1 MNTLEEIFEAQ
12 GKKRWTVAQTTA
24 KERIAKLKKLRKAI
38 VARQQEFYDAVW
50 ADFHKPNTEAWIS
63 EVFPAL
69 EEIDYTV
76 KHLRAWVKDKPGKW
90 SWLFPLNKC
99 KSHFEPKGRVLIMS
113 PWNYPF
119 LLFVSPIVA
128 AVAAGNVVIAK
139 PSHKTPRVSAFL
151 ESLIAEVFAQ
161 DQVAVVQGA
170 GAEVGDK
177 LLVLPFD
184 HVFFTGSPRIGA
196 HVAECAAKV
205 HAGVTLE
212 LGGKSPAFILDSVNI
227 KDAAKKIAWGKCLNA
242 GQTCIAPDYAL
253 CPRNLVQPLAE
264 AVADN
269 INQMYGDTEEARRSC
284 ENFVHIVESRAVERH
299 KALIEDAV
307 AKGAKAVIGGAVY
320 CEIADS
326 AHGDCGNGDAAS
338 RYTPAT
344 VLTGVTPDMDIMQ
357 SEIFGPILPIVAYD
371 SLDEAI
377 QFVQARPKPL
387 ALYIFGK
394 DDATINRIMSNTSS
408 GSTCVNHCIL
418 QIENLSVPFGGV
430 GMSGTGNYHGIYG
443 FRTFSHERN
452 VMHQGAFDPL
462 SFLYPPYHKAGDK
475 GWRAKIQQIAKKIL
489 G

>member
-1 MNTLEEIFEAQ
+1 MNSLEDIFEAQ
-12 GKKRWTVAQTTA
+12 GKKRWAVANTTA
-24 KERIAKLKKLRKAI
+24 RERIIKLQKLRKAI
-38 VARQQEFYDAVW
+38 VDRQQEFYDAVW
-50 ADFHKPNTEAWIS
+50 ADFHKPRTEAWLT

-69 EEIDYTV
+69 EEIDYNIA
-76 KHLRAWVKDKPGKW
+76 HLPDWMEDKPASW
-90 SWLFPLNKC
+90 SWMFPLNRSV
-99 KSHFEPKGRVLIMS
+99 SHFEPKGRVLIMA

-119 LLFVSPIVA
+119 LLFIAPVA
-128 AVAAGNVVIAK
+128 ATIAAGNVVIAK

-151 ESLIAEVFAQ
+151 ESLIAGIFEQ
-161 DQVAVVQGA
+161 HEIAVVQGA
-170 GAEVGDK
+170 GAEVGDR
-177 LLVLPFD
+177 LLALPFD
-184 HVFFTGSPRIGA
+184 HMFFTGSPQVGA

-212 LGGKSPAFILDSVNI
+212 LGGKSPTIIIDDVKIA
-227 KDAAKKIAWGKCLNA
+227 DAARKIAWGKCLNA
-242 GQTCIAPDYAL
+242 GQTCIAPDYVL
-253 CPRNLVQPLAE
+253 CPRRLVQPLAE

-269 INQMYGDTEEARRSC
+269 IKQMYGDTEEARRSC
-284 ENFVHIVESRAVERH
+284 ENFVRIVESRAVERH
-299 KALIEDAV
+299 KALIEDAI

-320 CEIADS
+320 CESAD
-326 AHGDCGNGDAAS
+326 

-344 VLTGVTPDMDIMQ
+344 VLTDVTPDMDTMQ

-377 QFVQARPKPL
+377 QFVQSRPKPL

-394 DDATINRIMSNTSS
+394 SERDIDRVLRETTS

-443 FRTFSHERN
+443 FKTFSHERN

-462 SFLYPPYHKAGDK
+462 SCLYPPYYKAGDK

>member
-1 MNTLEEIFEAQ
+1 MNSLEEIFEAQ
-12 GKKRWTVAQTTA
+12 GKMRWAVANTTA
-24 KERIAKLKKLRKAI
+24 RERITKLQKLRKAI
-38 VARQQEFYDAVW
+38 VDRQQEFYDAVW
-50 ADFHKPNTEAWIS
+50 ADFHKPRTEAWLT

-69 EEIDYTV
+69 EEIDYNIA
-76 KHLRAWVKDKPGKW
+76 HLPDWMEDKPASW
-90 SWLFPLNKC
+90 SWMFPLNRSV
-99 KSHFEPKGRVLIMS
+99 SHFEPKGRVLIMA

-119 LLFVSPIVA
+119 LLFIAPVAA
-128 AVAAGNVVIAK
+128 AVAAGNVVISK
-139 PSHKTPRVSAFL
+139 PSHKTPHVSEFL
-151 ESLIAEVFAQ
+151 ESLIAGVFEQ
-161 DQVAVVQGA
+161 YEVAVVQGA

-177 LLVLPFD
+177 LLALPFD
-184 HVFFTGSPRIGA
+184 HMFFTGSPQVGA

-212 LGGKSPAFILDSVNI
+212 LGGKSPTIILDDVKI
-227 KDAAKKIAWGKCLNA
+227 ADAAKKIAWGKSLNA
-242 GQTCIAPDYAL
+242 GQTCIAPDYML
-253 CPRNLVQPLAE
+253 CPRRLVQPLAE

-269 INQMYGDTEEARRSC
+269 IKQMYGDTEEARRSC
-284 ENFVHIVESRAVERH
+284 ENFVRIVESRAVERH
-299 KALIEDAV
+299 KALIEDAM

-320 CEIADS
+320 CESAD
-326 AHGDCGNGDAAS
+326 

-344 VLTGVTPDMDIMQ
+344 VLTDVTPDMDIMQ
-357 SEIFGPILPIVAYD
+357 GEIFGPILPIVAYD

-377 QFVQARPKPL
+377 QFVQSRPKPL

-394 DDATINRIMSNTSS
+394 SERDIDRVLRETTS

-443 FRTFSHERN
+443 FKTFSHERN

-462 SFLYPPYHKAGDK
+462 SCLYPPYYKAGDK

>member
-1 MNTLEEIFEAQ
+1 MNSLEEIFEAQ
-12 GKKRWTVAQTTA
+12 GKMRWAVANTTA
-24 KERIAKLKKLRKAI
+24 RERIVKLQKLRKAI
-38 VARQQEFYDAVW
+38 VDRQQEFYNAVW
-50 ADFHKPNTEAWIS
+50 ADFHKPRTEAWLT

-69 EEIDYTV
+69 EEIDYNIA
-76 KHLRAWVKDKPGKW
+76 HLPDWMEDKPASW
-90 SWLFPLNKC
+90 SWMFPLNRSV
-99 KSHFEPKGRVLIMS
+99 SHFEPKGRVLIMA

-119 LLFVSPIVA
+119 LLFIAPVAA

-139 PSHKTPRVSAFL
+139 PSHKTLHVSEFL
-151 ESLIAEVFAQ
+151 ESLIAGVFEQ
-161 DQVAVVQGA
+161 DEVAVVQGA
-170 GAEVGDK
+170 GAEVGDR
-177 LLVLPFD
+177 LLALPFD
-184 HVFFTGSPRIGA
+184 HMFFTGSPQVGA

-212 LGGKSPAFILDSVNI
+212 LGGKSPTIVLDDVKI
-227 KDAAKKIAWGKCLNA
+227 ADAAKKIAWGKCLNA
-242 GQTCIAPDYAL
+242 GQTCIAPDYML
-253 CPRNLVQPLAE
+253 CPRRLVQPLAE

-269 INQMYGDTEEARRSC
+269 IKKMYGDTDEARKEC
-284 ENFVHIVESRAVERH
+284 DNFVHIVEPHAVERH
-299 KALIEDAV
+299 KALIEDAI

-320 CEIADS
+320 CESAD
-326 AHGDCGNGDAAS
+326 

-344 VLTGVTPDMDIMQ
+344 VLTGVTPEMDIMQ
-357 SEIFGPILPIVAYD
+357 SEIFGPILPIIAYD

-377 QFVQARPKPL
+377 AFVQGRPKPL

-394 DDATINRIMSNTSS
+394 SVSNVKQTLFETTS

-443 FRTFSHERN
+443 FKTFSHERN

-462 SFLYPPYHKAGDK
+462 SCLYPPYYKAGDK
-475 GWRAKIQQIAKKIL
+475 GWRARIQQIAKKIL

>member
-1 MNTLEEIFEAQ
+1 MNSLEEIFEAQ
-12 GKKRWTVAQTTA
+12 GTRRWAVANTTA
-24 KERIAKLKKLRKAI
+24 RERIAKLQKLRKAI
-38 VARQQEFYDAVW
+38 VDRQQEFYDAVW
-50 ADFHKPNTEAWIS
+50 ADFHKPRTEAWLT

-69 EEIDYTV
+69 EEIDYNIA
-76 KHLRAWVKDKPGKW
+76 HLPDWMEDKPASW
-90 SWLFPLNKC
+90 SWMFPLNRSV
-99 KSHFEPKGRVLIMS
+99 SHFEPKGRVLIMA

-119 LLFVSPIVA
+119 LLFIAPVAA

-139 PSHKTPRVSAFL
+139 PSHKTPHVSEFL
-151 ESLIAEVFAQ
+151 ESLIAGVFEQ
-161 DQVAVVQGA
+161 DEVAVVQGA
-170 GAEVGDK
+170 GAEVGDR
-177 LLVLPFD
+177 LLALPFD
-184 HVFFTGSPRIGA
+184 HMFFTGSPQVGA

-212 LGGKSPAFILDSVNI
+212 LGGKSPTIVLDSVKI
-227 KDAAKKIAWGKCLNA
+227 ADAAKKIAWGKCLNA
-242 GQTCIAPDYAL
+242 GQTCIAPDYVL
-253 CPRNLVQPLAE
+253 CPRRLVQPLAE

-269 INQMYGDTEEARRSC
+269 IKQMYGDTEEARRSC

-299 KALIEDAV
+299 KALIEDAM
-307 AKGAKAVIGGAVY
+307 AKGAKTFIGGAVY
-320 CEIADS
+320 CES
-326 AHGDCGNGDAAS
+326 AG

-344 VLTGVTPDMDIMQ
+344 VLTDVTPDMDIMQ
-357 SEIFGPILPIVAYD
+357 GEIFGPILPIVAYD

-377 QFVQARPKPL
+377 QFVQSRPKPL

-394 DDATINRIMSNTSS
+394 SGRDIDRVLRETTS

-443 FRTFSHERN
+443 FKTFSHERN

-462 SFLYPPYHKAGDK
+462 SCLYPPYYKAGDK